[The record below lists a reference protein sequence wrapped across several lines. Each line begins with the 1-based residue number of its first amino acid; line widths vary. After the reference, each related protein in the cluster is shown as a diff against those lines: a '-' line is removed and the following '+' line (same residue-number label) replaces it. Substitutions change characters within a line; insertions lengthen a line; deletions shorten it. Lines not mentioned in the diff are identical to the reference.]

1 MEYLIPLLL
10 TIVVSFVILLVVKKS
25 EEVNATRLLYKQS
38 YKHALTKHLFNH
50 TEPEKKETQISKRI
64 KENAVKIISIED
76 KAYWV
81 IDNIFYTADMNGD
94 MPDMSTAKPIDTSNM
109 SKLDI
114 DKMLFILDNLDR
126 RKNDER
132 GSTGNE

>member
-10 TIVVSFVILLVVKKS
+10 TITASFVILLIVRKS
-25 EEVNATRLLYKQS
+25 EEINANRLLYKQS
-38 YKHALTKHLFNH
+38 HKHALTKHLFSH
-50 TEPEKKETQISKRI
+50 IEPEKKETQISKRT

-81 IDNIFYTADMNGD
+81 IDNIFYTADMDGD
-94 MPDMSTAKPIDTSNM
+94 MPDMSTARPIDTSNM
-109 SKLDI
+109 SRSDI